1 MIEWQHDWDWYA
13 AQRIN
18 DANQASAGILSCVEA
33 GAYLNVDPLRLLE
46 KTIADLATARNLFIA
61 RRNEWDNAS
70 KPDV

>member
-1 MIEWQHDWDWYA
+1 MITWDHTFDWYM

-18 DANQASAGILSCVEA
+18 DAHQASAGILSCVEA

-46 KTIADLATARNLFIA
+46 KTIADLSTARNLFIA

-70 KPDV
+70 KSDV